1 MKYSLLY
8 KDLSGQTQPLSEF
21 DKLFYDL
28 SVDKA
33 VSEFC
38 PFPKRAAYFIDVL
51 KCPVSSVDDI
61 VFRQD
66 ILKDFLKSGKLL
78 SDMKLIFNR
87 YDSIR
92 SDWNQLRQN
101 VFPAAASG
109 GYSSLLE
116 YTYSQMQ
123 VTATFTRTIISY
135 LRSFLSVL
143 EEAELNSEGL
153 KNIRDYC
160 RTMTDNKAFD
170 EIYTIA
176 SLFQYHTPEQF
187 RFILH
192 THTDDTLRL
201 IGSELTDITDKDTL
215 HSAGIIKRIFA
226 SKKEKDISVA
236 LGDTESDDALFAL
249 NEALRSTA
257 DALFA
262 VTSAVYELFF
272 GISNEFMFYDAAV
285 SYIRFLEQK
294 SVSYVFPKMLEQYE
308 DCFYAKELRDLILCC
323 ESTHKGEDIVPND
336 IAMGKGDRGIL
347 IRGSNGSGKTVFL
360 RSVALAQIFAQAG
373 LPVCADEAHISIR
386 TLICAHFSSA
396 EEEFRE
402 GDIAGR
408 FEGEVQ
414 QIAAIVDKLKP
425 HSLIFFNET
434 FQTTSY
440 DEGTDAIYT
449 ILSLLEGLG
458 IQFIFVTHLTNLFG
472 ILSNEVRL
480 METDTGINRYKLR
493 EASIQ

>member
-8 KDLSGQTQPLSEF
+8 KNASGAIQPMPEF

-28 SVDKA
+28 SADKA
-33 VSEFC
+33 IAGFC
-38 PFPKRAAYFIDVL
+38 PFPKRADYFTDVL
-51 KCPVSSVDDI
+51 KCPVSSVEDI

-66 ILKDFLKSGKLL
+66 ILKDFLECGKLL

-101 VFPAAASG
+101 VYPAAASG
-109 GYSSLLE
+109 GYRSLLE

-135 LRSFLSVL
+135 LKSFLSVL
-143 EEAELNSEGL
+143 EDAELNSEGL

-170 EIYTIA
+170 EIFSIA

-201 IGSELTDITDKDTL
+201 TGSELTDITDKDTIRGD
-215 HSAGIIKRIFA
+215 GIIRRIF
-226 SKKEKDISVA
+226 SSRKGKDVSVA

-249 NEALRSTA
+249 NEALRGTA
-257 DALFA
+257 DALYS
-262 VTSAVYELFF
+262 VTSAVYDLFF

-285 SYIRFLEQK
+285 SYVRLLEQK
-294 SVSYVFPKMLEQYE
+294 GINYVFPKILEMQ
-308 DCFYAKELRDLILCC
+308 DDSFCATELRDLILCC
-323 ESTHKGEDIVPND
+323 ESTHKGDDVVPND
-336 IAMGKGDRGIL
+336 INMGKDDRGIL
-347 IRGSNGSGKTVFL
+347 IRGMNGSGKTVFL

-373 LPVCADEAHISIR
+373 LPICAAQAHISIR
-386 TLICAHFSSA
+386 SFICAHFSSA
-396 EEEFRE
+396 EEDFRE
-402 GDIAGR
+402 GDAAGR

-414 QIAAIVDKLKP
+414 QIAAIVDKLRP

-449 ILSLLEGLG
+449 ILSLLESLG

-472 ILSNEVRL
+472 ILSNKVRL
-480 METDTGINRYKLR
+480 METDTGVNRYKLR
-493 EASIQ
+493 EASEK